1 MTRRLSKCAF
11 ASVRCGR
18 NYVSVCLHY
27 FNLLVLSTDCFCF
40 SVCHLLRD
48 FGYILEI
55 FFIISLNIDLLRLLD
70 SAEFINVLQ
79 PYSFSNYPRNRN
91 RDIYYLYSF
100 LFSLFSIAAEFHHL
114 KSLLFSTSSSSVS
127 HKTPCL
133 CSEVLALAAKFLLFN
148 SEIICV
154 DIYKYLLLKWSLF

>member
-1 MTRRLSKCAF
+1 MQHHLWTQCYQGWSFYSFSYLTLTRRLSKCAF

-18 NYVSVCLHY
+18 NYVSVCHHY

-40 SVCHLLRD
+40 SVCPLLRD

-55 FFIISLNIDLLRLLD
+55 FFIISLNIDLLWLLD

-79 PYSFSNYPRNRN
+79 PYNFSNYPRNRN

-100 LFSLFSIAAEFHHL
+100 LLSLFSIAAEFHHL
-114 KSLLFSTSSSSVS
+114 KSSVFHFFLFCVS
-127 HKTPCL
+127 
-133 CSEVLALAAKFLLFN
+133 
-148 SEIICV
+148 
-154 DIYKYLLLKWSLF
+154 